1 MTPPAPADAAHREL
15 ADRVLDSATFERS
28 RRLRAFLAFLCDRVL
43 ADPDAPFGET
53 EIAAAVFGRKGEID
67 ASTSALIR
75 VQASQLR
82 KKLQQYFAIEGA
94 AEPIVIELTTA
105 TYRPVFRERSALTDA
120 PGAAVSFARLPM
132 SALTIAMGVVLVA
145 AIVALVADDLRLRR
159 QAGRGA
165 AVPPAVGRLWRQMFD
180 NGRRTHVVLADSSIT
195 MFQDLIHMPLPADRY
210 ATQDFDGLIAERVPA
225 ALQTLARRLTRQRYT
240 SMADVALVRR
250 VLPLAADLGVP
261 AEVMLAR
268 DAKLEYLRTG
278 NTLLSGPRRANP
290 WLELFEERLN
300 FRSRFDQDQRASYF
314 ENRAPQAGEQPVYAV
329 QWDARGFCH
338 VAFLPSLNG
347 AGSVLIVSGT
357 DMSSG
362 EAGIDAL
369 TDEGWVEQ
377 LRSKLGVRG
386 EERTPYFELLLGTQ
400 IVGSAASRGEL
411 VAARVV
417 RPPAP

>member
-1 MTPPAPADAAHREL
+1 MTPPEPADSAHREL
-15 ADRVLDSATFERS
+15 ADRVLASATLERS
-28 RRLRAFLAFLCDRVL
+28 RRLRTFLAFLCNRVL
-43 ADPDAPFGET
+43 ADPDAPFGEN
-53 EIAAAVFGRKGEID
+53 EIAAAVFGRTGEID

-82 KKLQQYFAIEGA
+82 KKLQQYFATEGA

-105 TYRPVFRERSALTDA
+105 TYRPVFRERSALTEV
-120 PGAAVSFARLPM
+120 PGAASFARPRM
-132 SALTIAMGVVLVA
+132 SPLTIAMGAVLVA
-145 AIVALVADDLRLRR
+145 TIVALFADNLRLRG
-159 QAGRGA
+159 QAGVPT
-165 AVPPAVGRLWRQMFD
+165 VPPAVGRLWRQMFD

-329 QWDARGFCH
+329 RWDARGFCH
-338 VAFLPSLNG
+338 MAFLPSLDG

-417 RPPAP
+417 RPPTP

>member
-1 MTPPAPADAAHREL
+1 
-15 ADRVLDSATFERS
+15 
-28 RRLRAFLAFLCDRVL
+28 
-43 ADPDAPFGET
+43 
-53 EIAAAVFGRKGEID
+53 
-67 ASTSALIR
+67 
-75 VQASQLR
+75 
-82 KKLQQYFAIEGA
+82 
-94 AEPIVIELTTA
+94 
-105 TYRPVFRERSALTDA
+105 
-120 PGAAVSFARLPM
+120 
-132 SALTIAMGVVLVA
+132 
-145 AIVALVADDLRLRR
+145 
-159 QAGRGA
+159 
-165 AVPPAVGRLWRQMFD
+165 VPPAVGRLWRQMFD